1 MYVSIKKVGMI
12 MIRKQIYLDAS
23 MDRSLKEIAKVK
35 GVSQAEVIREGLEHY
50 LEHVQHRSEGWES
63 LFKQMRNST
72 IGVETF
78 DRQSLYQDRL
88 FAAERGETY
97 WKREES

>member
-1 MYVSIKKVGMI
+1 
-12 MIRKQIYLDAS
+12 MIRKQIYLDTS
-23 MDRSLKEIAKVK
+23 MDRSLKDIAKAK

-50 LEHVQHRSEGWES
+50 LVHVQHRSEGWES

-72 IGVETF
+72 IGIESF
-78 DRQSLYQDRL
+78 QRDSLYQDRL
-88 FAAERGETY
+88 HAAEGREPY